1 MGEIAILRG
10 NLASMHA
17 DAEAGPLS
25 AGSPLRIGVLAYP
38 GCFAS
43 EVFGVPDLLT
53 IASHVARAADG
64 ADAPYEV
71 SIVSPRRRVTA
82 SGGAPIAVTPLREAD
97 ILIVPGFELA
107 PGLDLDAT
115 LASLGPEIAA
125 IRAHWQNGAAL
136 VTICVGAFL
145 AAEAGVLD
153 GRQATTSWL
162 FADALCRRHPT
173 VNVRAENLTLTDAG
187 VTTTA
192 GFSAMYD
199 LALNMIRQ
207 RSGEAVA
214 RRTARIAL
222 VDDARLTQA
231 PYVDP
236 QLLPT
241 ASTAFSASVRRWLD
255 QHLHSSYHLPS
266 LAAQFHVSTRTL
278 LRRFR
283 AGTGQTPLEY
293 LQAARVRR
301 ACHLLETTDLAIS
314 AVAAAVGYRDAGTLT
329 KIFTRHI
336 GRKPTDYRSTFR
348 RRGVPPAPVASP
360 PS

>member
-1 MGEIAILRG
+1 MRT
-10 NLASMHA
+10 
-17 DAEAGPLS
+17 
-25 AGSPLRIGVLAYP
+25 GSPLRIGVLAYP

-53 IASHVARAADG
+53 IASHVARAAGDV
-64 ADAPYEV
+64 DAPYQV
-71 SIVSPRRRVTA
+71 SIVSPRQRVA
-82 SGGAPIAVTPLREAD
+82 ACGGAPIAVTPLREVD

-115 LASLGPEIAA
+115 LASLRPEVAA
-125 IRAHWQNGAAL
+125 IRAHRQSGAAL

-162 FADALCRRHPT
+162 FADALRRRHPA
-173 VNVRAENLTLTDAG
+173 VDVRAENLTVTDAG

-192 GFSAMYD
+192 AFSAMYD

-207 RSGEAVA
+207 RSGTAVA

-222 VDDARLTQA
+222 LDDARSTQA

-236 QLLPT
+236 QLLPP
-241 ASTAFSASVRRWLD
+241 AGTAFSASVRRWLD
-255 QHLHSSYHLPS
+255 QHLNSSYHLPS

-278 LRRFR
+278 LRQFR
-283 AGTGQTPLEY
+283 ADTGQTPLEY
-293 LQAARVRR
+293 LQASRVRR

-314 AVAAAVGYRDAGTLT
+314 AVAAAMGYRDAGTLT

-336 GRKPTDYRSTFR
+336 GRKPTEYRSAFR
-348 RRGVPPAPVASP
+348 RRSVSPAPIMLP

>member
-1 MGEIAILRG
+1 M
-10 NLASMHA
+10 ST
-17 DAEAGPLS
+17 
-25 AGSPLRIGVLAYP
+25 GSPLRIGVLAYP

-43 EVFGVPDLLT
+43 EVFGVPDVLT
-53 IASHVARAADG
+53 IASHVAHAAG
-64 ADAPYEV
+64 GVGGVGAPYQV
-71 SIVSPRRRVTA
+71 SIVSPRRRVAA
-82 SGGAPIAVTPLREAD
+82 SGGVPIAVTSLAEVD

-115 LASLGPEIAA
+115 LASLGPEVAA
-125 IRAHWQNGAAL
+125 IRAHRQSGAAL

-153 GRQATTSWL
+153 SRQATTSWL
-162 FADALCRRHPT
+162 FADALRRRHPT
-173 VNVRAENLTLTDAG
+173 VDVRAENLTITDAG

-192 GFSAMYD
+192 AFSAMYD

-207 RSGEAVA
+207 RSGAAVA

-222 VDDARLTQA
+222 LDDARYTQA

-241 ASTAFSASVRRWLD
+241 AGTAFSASVTQWLD
-255 QHLHSSYHLPS
+255 QHLRSSYHLPG

-283 AGTGQTPLEY
+283 ADTGQTPLEY
-293 LQAARVRR
+293 LQATRVRR
-301 ACHLLETTDLAIS
+301 ACRLLETTDLTIS

-329 KIFTRHI
+329 KLFTRHI
-336 GRKPTDYRSTFR
+336 GRKPTDHRSAFR
-348 RRGVPPAPVASP
+348 RRGVPPEPVTLP